1 MQPYPSGVPWTEREV
16 AAMVGYSEGK
26 DDILKRLRRA
36 EGQVRGIERMVESD
50 TYCIDVL
57 TQVSAVTRAMET
69 VALKLLDDHLAHCLA
84 EAAREGGQVADDK
97 VREASAAIARLVR
110 S

>member
-1 MQPYPSGVPWTEREV
+1 
-16 AAMVGYSEGK
+16 MVGYSEGK

-97 VREASAAIARLVR
+97 VREASAAIARLVK

>member
-1 MQPYPSGVPWTEREV
+1 
-16 AAMVGYSEGK
+16 MVGYSEGK

-36 EGQVRGIERMVESD
+36 EGQVRGIERMVEAD

-69 VALKLLDDHLAHCLA
+69 VAQQLLDDHLAHCLA

>member
-1 MQPYPSGVPWTEREV
+1 
-16 AAMVGYSEGK
+16 MVGYSEGK

-84 EAAREGGQVADDK
+84 EAAREGGQVAADK

>member
-1 MQPYPSGVPWTEREV
+1 V
-16 AAMVGYSEGK
+16 AAVVGYSEGK

>member
-1 MQPYPSGVPWTEREV
+1 
-16 AAMVGYSEGK
+16 MVGYSEGK

-84 EAAREGGQVADDK
+84 EAASEGGQVADDK

>member
-1 MQPYPSGVPWTEREV
+1 
-16 AAMVGYSEGK
+16 MVGYSEGK

-84 EAAREGGQVADDK
+84 EAAREGGQVADAK

>member
-1 MQPYPSGVPWTEREV
+1 
-16 AAMVGYSEGK
+16 MVGYSEGK

-36 EGQVRGIERMVESD
+36 EGQVRGIERMVEAD

-69 VALKLLDDHLAHCLA
+69 VALKLLDDPLAHCLA

>member
-1 MQPYPSGVPWTEREV
+1 
-16 AAMVGYSEGK
+16 MVGYSEGK
-26 DDILKRLRRA
+26 DDSLKRLRRA